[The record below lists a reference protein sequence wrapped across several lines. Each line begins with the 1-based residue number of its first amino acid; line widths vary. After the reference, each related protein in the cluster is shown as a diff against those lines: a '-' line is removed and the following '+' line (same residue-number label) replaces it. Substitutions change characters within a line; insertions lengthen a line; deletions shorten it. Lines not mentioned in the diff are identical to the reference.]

1 MSPRKNGSRILTH
14 IPKVNIIKTKVAFL
28 STFPPRECG
37 IAKYTKDLVDS
48 LSKLDVTGTH
58 TVIAINDKGSNYLYQ
73 PLVKFQIHHKN
84 TEDYSKA
91 AEYVNDSDI
100 NLINLQHEFGLYGG
114 AWGENIIPFLEML
127 EKSVVTTIHTLLL
140 NPEPVAR
147 SVLEEILR
155 LSDYVSVPAMVGID
169 ILKKYYGTP
178 ADKIRYIP
186 HGCPDVPFIRSEV
199 CKRPLGLENR
209 IVLSTF
215 GLLSRGKGVEY
226 AIEALPTLIDD
237 YPQILY
243 LVIGVTHPGVRKYE
257 GEAYR
262 KELIDLVYSLGLE
275 RNVGFVNH
283 FLGENELIRYL
294 QATDVY
300 LIPYPNK
307 EQISS
312 GTLTYA
318 LGAGKA
324 IITTPF
330 LHAQE
335 ALSQECAMRCEF
347 KDSASITRG
356 IKKLI
361 KNVRMRRTLE
371 KRAYYYSRGM
381 TWPNVAAKYIR
392 LFHEALRSRPHKKL
406 TPLQIAEV

>member
-1 MSPRKNGSRILTH
+1 
-14 IPKVNIIKTKVAFL
+14 
-28 STFPPRECG
+28 
-37 IAKYTKDLVDS
+37 
-48 LSKLDVTGTH
+48 
-58 TVIAINDKGSNYLYQ
+58 
-73 PLVKFQIHHKN
+73 
-84 TEDYSKA
+84 
-91 AEYVNDSDI
+91 
-100 NLINLQHEFGLYGG
+100 
-114 AWGENIIPFLEML
+114 ML
-127 EKSVVTTIHTLLL
+127 EKSVITTLHTLLV
-140 NPEPVAR
+140 NPEPMAR
-147 SVLEEILR
+147 SVLEAILR
-155 LSDYVSVPAMVGID
+155 LSDYVSVPARVGID
-169 ILKKYYGTP
+169 ILEKYYGTP

-199 CKRPLGLENR
+199 CKRPLGLEDR

-226 AIEALPTLIDD
+226 AIRALPPLIDD
-237 YPQILY
+237 YPRILY
-243 LVIGVTHPGVRKYE
+243 LVIGVTHPGVRRYE

-283 FLGENELIRYL
+283 FLEENELIRYL

-300 LIPYPNK
+300 LIPYPNE

-330 LHAQE
+330 LHARE
-335 ALSQECAMRCEF
+335 VLSQECAVRCDF
-347 KDSASITRG
+347 KNPASITRG

-361 KNVRMRRTLE
+361 KNPRMRIALE
-371 KRAYYYSRGM
+371 KRAYDYSRGM
-381 TWPNVAAKYIR
+381 TWPNVAAKYIY
-392 LFHEALRSRPHKKL
+392 LFHEALKSSPRKRLISNR
-406 TPLQIAEV
+406 ARVYAR